1 MNRDDWLALSDER
14 LLGSCHEDFY
24 RASGPGGQKRNKTES
39 AVRLRHQETGL
50 IVVATESRSRQ
61 ENRERALRRMREAIA
76 FRLRL
81 PVSESDLP
89 PILMQAVAQGL
100 RVSKRHESFLMTSA
114 LLLDRVDH
122 DQGKV
127 SMTADQLSVATSSL
141 VRFLKTTPEL
151 WEATQ
156 QLRDKHGLAHLR

>member
-114 LLLDRVDH
+114 LILDRVDH